1 MAPQLQINQG
11 PQDALLY
18 DNSRSYF
25 TNVGYVR
32 TSNFQVE
39 YKTVEPQNEPNWG
52 GTFSFVIPKA
62 ADLLG
67 PVDLQMELECTDS
80 GFSGLGDDTASSG
93 DSSMHLGTR
102 AWSEY
107 VDEVGLAMIEKVT
120 FSVGSNDI
128 ESITGEQLHL
138 MNELM
143 TSDEMRLGYKTIL
156 KTGKSSFSDQHTYKP
171 VTIENASGSARGL
184 GESAPVSKAAELGK
198 NVWDGSGTS
207 ESDYKLT
214 PNTGAAH
221 SRVISYVQS
230 ADNGNSGKGFITAN
244 KKLTVPLGLFF
255 TKHVS
260 QYFPLAAVAGCN
272 DVRITIKLKQINALV
287 KMQGYVGPRAATN
300 SLSWKMPTISKPKE
314 CKLMCHYVHV
324 TGPEAQLLM
333 NKEHVRLLKLF
344 QHHHTMFKSS
354 EREWSINLS
363 FLHPVSTLIVTI
375 RRAEDVDN
383 TSGDPIT
390 GDMTVSSGSSGAI
403 AFKEAGWATSGKG
416 YFFYHGD
423 GQHPNYDAAR
433 IVPGT
438 SPNGATTGDIGTV
451 SSERELGT
459 VKVNSI
465 SLSLNGQDRHPGL
478 SKGIDMDYL
487 NSRLLPML
495 HSNSNQYQKQLLG
508 TGGAGD
514 TNQMQYGLQ
523 GSKNIIVFPF
533 SLNPEG
539 SNPSGAV
546 NFSKVSHATLKLHM
560 EALKDTGM
568 LKNAAHGNSG
578 GTDPSDFRVD
588 VYALHYNWL
597 QIKDGRALLSFA

>member
-67 PVDLQMELECTDS
+67 PVDLQMNLNCSAS
-80 GFSGLGDDTASSG
+80 GFSGCGTSATGDNS
-93 DSSMHLGTR
+93 R
-102 AWSEY
+102 AWNEY

-143 TSDEMRLGYKTIL
+143 TSDEMRLGYKSIL
-156 KTGKSSFSDQHTYKP
+156 KTGKSTFANQHTYSP
-171 VTIENASGSARGL
+171 VTGTTAAL
-184 GESAPVSKAAELGK
+184 ATAPANTVSELGH
-198 NVWDGSGTS
+198 NAWDGTTGA
-207 ESDYKLT
+207 SDDFWKVT
-214 PNTGAAH
+214 PNTGGAH
-221 SRVISYVQS
+221 SRVISYVNS
-230 ADNGNSGKGFITAN
+230 TTGADGTIASS
-244 KKLTVPLGLFF
+244 KKLSIPLGLFF

-272 DVRITIKLKQINALV
+272 DVRITVKLRPINALI
-287 KMQGYVGPRAATN
+287 KQNGYLSKRTSAT
-300 SLSWKMPTISKPKE
+300 SAKWTLPTIDKPAE

-344 QHHHTMFKSS
+344 QHHHTTFKSS
-354 EREWSINLS
+354 EREWSMNLS
-363 FLHPVSTLIVTI
+363 FLHPVSTLLITI
-375 RRAEDVDN
+375 RRAGDVDN
-383 TSGDPIT
+383 TDADSLTANLSVT
-390 GDMTVSSGSSGAI
+390 GAVQPLKDANWKQT
-403 AFKEAGWATSGKG
+403 GKG

-423 GQHPNYDAAR
+423 GTHPNYDAAR
-433 IVPGT
+433 KVAGT
-438 SPNGATTGDIGTV
+438 HRNGESTGGSASTLL
-451 SSERELGT
+451 EPGT

-495 HSNSNQYQKQLLG
+495 HSNSNQYQKQILA
-508 TGGAGD
+508 TQTAGAVAAG
-514 TNQMQYGLQ
+514 QYGLQ

-560 EALKDTGM
+560 EDAKTTGQLKPTAL
-568 LKNAAHGNSG
+568 GNS
-578 GTDPSDFRVD
+578 TKNDTTNPDSDVSDYRVD

>member
-67 PVDLQMELECTDS
+67 PVDLQMELKCSNS
-80 GFSGLGDDTASSG
+80 GFSGLDTNGTPAN
-93 DSSMHLGTR
+93 DNTR

-143 TSDEMRLGYKTIL
+143 TSDEMRLGYKTTL
-156 KTGKSSFSDQHTYKP
+156 KTGKAAFTDQHTYTP
-171 VTIENASGSARGL
+171 LVSGSVN
-184 GESAPVSKAAELGK
+184 STDPVQTCAELGE
-198 NVWDGSGTS
+198 NAWDASGK
-207 ESDYKLT
+207 SDSFFTQT

-221 SRVISYVQS
+221 SRVISY
-230 ADNGNSGKGFITAN
+230 ALAGSGATGVISST
-244 KKLTVPLGLFF
+244 KKLSVPLGLFF

-272 DVRITIKLKQINALV
+272 DVRITIKLRPINSLV
-287 KMQGYVGPRAATN
+287 KLNGFVSDRGSGTAT
-300 SLSWKMPTISKPKE
+300 WKMPTIEKPAE
-314 CKLMCHYVHV
+314 CRLMCHYVHV

-344 QHHHTMFKSS
+344 QHHHTTFKSS
-354 EREWSINLS
+354 EREWSMNLS

-375 RRAEDVDN
+375 RRAGDVDN
-383 TSGDPIT
+383 TEAPTITCNSAVASGTAQPLYDADWSQT
-390 GDMTVSSGSSGAI
+390 
-403 AFKEAGWATSGKG
+403 GKG

-423 GQHPNYDAAR
+423 GQHPNYDARRKTA
-433 IVPGT
+433 G
-438 SPNGATTGDIGTV
+438 SLANGATGVATADL
-451 SSERELGT
+451 ELGT

-465 SLSLNGQDRHPGL
+465 QLSLNGQDRHPGL

-495 HSNSNQYQKQLLG
+495 HSNSNQYQKQLLATQG
-508 TGGAGD
+508 SSAA
-514 TNQMQYGLQ
+514 NQMQYGLQ

-560 EALKDTGM
+560 EAAKDTGM
-568 LKNAAHGNSG
+568 LRNAAHGNSG
-578 GTDPSDFRVD
+578 GTDQSDYRVD

>member
-67 PVDLQMELECTDS
+67 PVDLQMELKCSNS
-80 GFSGLGDDTASSG
+80 GFSGLATNTAALA
-93 DSSMHLGTR
+93 DNTR

-143 TSDEMRLGYKTIL
+143 TSDEMRLGYKTTL
-156 KTGKSSFSDQHTYKP
+156 KTGKAAFADQHSYLP
-171 VTIENASGSARGL
+171 LASGAVNGT
-184 GESAPVSKAAELGK
+184 KAVQTIAELGE
-198 NVWDGSGTS
+198 NAWDGSGK
-207 ESDYKLT
+207 SDDLFSLT
-214 PNTGAAH
+214 PNTGASH
-221 SRVISYVQS
+221 SRVISYALQGS
-230 ADNGNSGKGFITAN
+230 GANGVISST
-244 KKLTVPLGLFF
+244 KKLSVPLGLFF

-272 DVRITIKLKQINALV
+272 DVRITIKLRPINSLV
-287 KMQGYVGPRAATN
+287 KLNGFVSDRGSGTAT
-300 SLSWKMPTISKPKE
+300 WKMPTIDKPAE
-314 CKLMCHYVHV
+314 CRLMCHYVHV

-344 QHHHTMFKSS
+344 QHHHTTFKSS
-354 EREWSINLS
+354 EREWSMNLS

-375 RRAEDVDN
+375 RRAGDVEN
-383 TSGDPIT
+383 TEAPTIT
-390 GDMTVSSGSSGAI
+390 CDSAVSNGTAQPLKDADWSQ
-403 AFKEAGWATSGKG
+403 TGKG

-423 GQHPNYDAAR
+423 GQHPNYDARR
-433 IVPGT
+433 ITAGSLANGGT
-438 SPNGATTGDIGTV
+438 GVASGTI
-451 SSERELGT
+451 ELGT

-465 SLSLNGQDRHPGL
+465 QLSLNGQDRHPGL
-478 SKGIDMDYL
+478 SKGIEMDYL

-495 HSNSNQYQKQLLG
+495 HSNSNQYQKQLLA
-508 TGGAGD
+508 TQSSSAA
-514 TNQMQYGLQ
+514 NQMQYGLQ

-560 EALKDTGM
+560 EALKDTGI
-568 LKNAAHGNSG
+568 LKNSARGNSG
-578 GTDPSDFRVD
+578 GTDPSDYRVD